1 MYMSIRLPA
10 GISMTHIYAYT
21 HMYMYISIYI
31 YVCFGEHVFGWILQA
46 MVVASGQPD
55 AKSIARTLPRGM
67 A

>member
-1 MYMSIRLPA
+1 
-10 GISMTHIYAYT
+10 MTHIYAYT

-31 YVCFGEHVFGWILQA
+31 YVCFGEHVLQA